1 LSTNPSIESSSLYPL
16 PATFDRTENA
26 RQSKESYNLE
36 RLPEHKYV
44 EINVATPTPSMRK
57 GKTKFL

>member
-1 LSTNPSIESSSLYPL
+1 LSTNPSIEPSLLYP
-16 PATFDRTENA
+16 TFDRTEKA

-44 EINVATPTPSMRK
+44 EINIATPTPSMGR
-57 GKTKFL
+57 GKTKFS

>member
-1 LSTNPSIESSSLYPL
+1 MSTNPSIESSSLYPL
-16 PATFDRTENA
+16 PATFDRTEKA

-44 EINVATPTPSMRK
+44 EINIATPTPSMGR
-57 GKTKFL
+57 GKTKFS